1 MSYCLPL
8 CIHLL
13 VCPSLCLCVSPT
25 VCLCVYPALC
35 LCVSP
40 TVCLCVYPALCLCVS
55 PTVCLSVDCRRGQSL
70 VVHAINEGRQA
81 ARQID
86 IDLMGHTSLASSGGV
101 VTSTRTAEDLW
112 SRPVHYDIDTA

>member
-1 MSYCLPL
+1 MLTVLTQLPS
-8 CIHLL
+8 
-13 VCPSLCLCVSPT
+13 VSLSLCVS
-25 VCLCVYPALC
+25 VSLS
-35 LCVSP
+35 LCVS
-40 TVCLCVYPALCLCVS
+40 VS
-55 PTVCLSVDCRRGQSL
+55 MCLSVCVDCRRGQSL

-86 IDLMGHTSLASSGGV
+86 IDLMGHTSLASTGGV